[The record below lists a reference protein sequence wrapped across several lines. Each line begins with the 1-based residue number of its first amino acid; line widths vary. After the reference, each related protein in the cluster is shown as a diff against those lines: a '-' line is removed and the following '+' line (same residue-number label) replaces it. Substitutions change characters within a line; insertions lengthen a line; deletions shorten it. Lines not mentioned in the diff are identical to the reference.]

1 MYGSPR
7 ARSYLKL
14 PYRRRHFLV
23 ADSPNHRYKRWAC
36 TNVLPEESGEDSD
49 FSETEKPRVF
59 SNHQRARS
67 SPHPEQA
74 RTPTDLEAQELPS
87 KEHAS
92 ITPGAAEYDV
102 ATQTKL
108 AYLGGWFLLNLAL
121 TIYNKAV
128 LGEVTTN
135 IYSSDPSAN
144 NLPTSSRFHGFS
156 QLYTPAVFRLAATS

>member
-1 MYGSPR
+1 MSQT
-7 ARSYLKL
+7 K
-14 PYRRRHFLV
+14 
-23 ADSPNHRYKRWAC
+23 PNHRYNHWAC
-36 TNVLPEESGEDSD
+36 TNASPEESGEDSD
-49 FSETEKPRVF
+49 FSEIDKSNVF

-74 RTPTDLEAQELPS
+74 RTPIDLEAQELPS

-102 ATQTKL
+102 PTQTKL
-108 AYLGGWFLLNLAL
+108 VYLGGWFLLNLAL

-128 LGEVTTN
+128 LGEVTTP
-135 IYSSDPSAN
+135 IYRYHPSAN
-144 NLPTSSRFHGFS
+144 SLPTSLRFHGFS